1 VGPKLDA
8 RKNLLH
14 PLNKVVF
21 KGMFRPSGAS
31 DGLYIDNGC
40 ARNGIYDMGWRRL
53 RHAWLGCLK
62 EHAMPNIFP
71 TLQISN
77 YQPLSKTKQNML

>member
-14 PLNKVVF
+14 LLDKVVV

-40 ARNGIYDMGWRRL
+40 VRNGIYDMGWRRL
-53 RHAWLGCLK
+53 RHAWLGLV
-62 EHAMPNIFP
+62 A
-71 TLQISN
+71 
-77 YQPLSKTKQNML
+77 SKNMQCQTFASTTN